1 MDIQEI
7 LASAKTIAVV
17 GCSGKADR
25 TSYKIAQY
33 LQEVGFIMIPVNP
46 TETEILGETCYATL
60 DAIPKDIVIDIVNI
74 FRRPQF
80 TEEVV
85 AETLKRISETGENPV
100 IWTQLGVS
108 SEAAKRLAENNGLSY
123 VLNRCILVENE
134 RMRE

>member
-17 GCSGKADR
+17 GCSAKPDR

-33 LQEVGFIMIPVNP
+33 LQEVGYKMIPVNP

-60 DAIPKDIVIDIVNI
+60 DAIPKDIVIDVVNI

-85 AETLKRISETGENPV
+85 AETLARISETGENPV

-108 SEAAKRLAENNGLSY
+108 SEEARKLAENNGLSY
-123 VLNRCILVENE
+123 VLNRCILVEKE
-134 RMRE
+134 R